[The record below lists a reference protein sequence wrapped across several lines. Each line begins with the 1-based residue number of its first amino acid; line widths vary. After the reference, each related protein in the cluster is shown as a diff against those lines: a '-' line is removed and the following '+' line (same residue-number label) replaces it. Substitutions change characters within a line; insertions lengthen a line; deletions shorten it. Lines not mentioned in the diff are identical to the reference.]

1 METGKALQHRKSSDL
16 EKNIPTMNFQKLFIF
31 TLAVVALSGFSTLA
45 KGVNAAS
52 IEDRAIPKPNPGSSD
67 VEDYVSFSHKL

>member
-1 METGKALQHRKSSDL
+1 
-16 EKNIPTMNFQKLFIF
+16 MNFQKLFIF